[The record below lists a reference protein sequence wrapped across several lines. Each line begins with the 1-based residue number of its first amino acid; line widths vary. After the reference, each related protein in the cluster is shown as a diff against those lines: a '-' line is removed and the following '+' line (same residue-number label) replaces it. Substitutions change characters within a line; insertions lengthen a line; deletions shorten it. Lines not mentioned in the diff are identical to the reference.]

1 MPSHMDASFRRA
13 RQPEQKEQR
22 RETILAAARDL
33 ALARGVARV
42 SLGDIASAVGLVKSN
57 VLRYFGT
64 REEIYLQLTMR
75 DGTGWADAVG
85 SGLENA
91 SGVGEM
97 AAVLAD
103 AFVERPLYCDLI
115 SHAETML
122 EHNVSLDVLH
132 TYKLWA
138 IGMYG
143 RVGEQITT
151 ACPELTAGEGASVVF
166 AAGAFVGRLHPITR
180 PPATL
185 AELYE
190 REPAIAAVFPPFGP
204 ALRHFI
210 AATATGLPA
219 VRSGPLA

>member
-1 MPSHMDASFRRA
+1 MDASFRRA
-13 RQPEQKEQR
+13 RQPEQKQQR
-22 RETILAAARDL
+22 REAILAAARDL
-33 ALARGVARV
+33 ALTSGVAGV
-42 SLGDIASAVGLVKSN
+42 SLGDIAAAVGLVKSN

-75 DGTGWADAVG
+75 DGTEWADAVTDRLQG
-85 SGLENA
+85 AAGI
-91 SGVGEM
+91 GEM
-97 AAVLAD
+97 ATALAD
-103 AFVERPLYCDLI
+103 CFAERVLYCDLI

-122 EHNVSLDVLH
+122 EHNVSLEVLH

-143 RVGEQITT
+143 RVGERI
-151 ACPELTAGEGASVVF
+151 AAVCPELTAAEGTSVVF

-185 AELYE
+185 AELYA
-190 REPAIAAVFPPFGP
+190 REPAIAAVFPPFQP

-210 AATATGLPA
+210 AATAAGLPS
-219 VRSGPLA
+219 VRGELAQRP

>member
-1 MPSHMDASFRRA
+1 MDTSFRRA

-33 ALARGVARV
+33 ALERGVAGV
-42 SLGDIASAVGLVKSN
+42 SLGDIATAVGLVKSN

-75 DGTGWADAVG
+75 DGTAWADAVTERLG
-85 SGLENA
+85 DAEGI
-91 SGVGEM
+91 GRM
-97 AAVLAD
+97 AAALAD
-103 AFVERPLYCDLI
+103 SFEERPLYCDLI

-122 EHNVSLDVLH
+122 EHNVSIEVLH

-138 IGMYG
+138 IAMYG
-143 RVGEQITT
+143 RVGGRI
-151 ACPELTAGEGASVVF
+151 AAVCPELTEQEGASVVF

-180 PPATL
+180 PPAAL
-185 AELYE
+185 AELYA
-190 REPAIAAVFPPFGP
+190 REPGIAAVFPPFGP
-204 ALRHFI
+204 ALQRFV

-219 VRSGPLA
+219 VRSQ